1 MVGIYKITNPNNKV
15 YIGQSINIEKRF
27 KQYKRYACKSQ
38 PKLYNSFNEYG
49 VNNHLFEI
57 IKKCEIEE
65 LNNKERFYQEK
76 YNAIEKG
83 LNCVYTNGNN
93 KKYYNMNKRK
103 YNIINFFNS
112 EIFALLILII
122 FISLLLFKIYDDKND
137 DINELK
143 IELKELEKEKE
154 EIKKQKEKL
163 EEQKFKLELKNNELK
178 IYIDVRE
185 GNTK

>member
-15 YIGQSINIEKRF
+15 YIGQSINIDKRF

-49 VNNHLFEI
+49 VDNHIFEI

-103 YNIINFFNS
+103 DNIINFFTS
-112 EIFALLILII
+112 EIGILSFISLILIVGI
-122 FISLLLFKIYDDKND
+122 LFLLS
-137 DINELK
+137 DINDYNDYKINQLQ
-143 IELKELEKEKE
+143 IELKELKLEKE
-154 EIKKQKEKL
+154 ELKE
-163 EEQKFKLELKNNELK
+163 QNYKLELKNHKLK

-185 GNTK
+185 GNTNTN